1 VTTKFK
7 SYPARLSEH
16 GLEVFHSEDYT
27 GPNLSYGYYW
37 WSCQPGCLPDGDGEP
52 NGPYATY
59 NDAARAALD
68 GLDD

>member
-1 VTTKFK
+1 
-7 SYPARLSEH
+7 
-16 GLEVFHSEDYT
+16 
-27 GPNLSYGYYW
+27 
-37 WSCQPGCLPDGDGEP
+37 LPDGDGEP